1 MELVVNMADLLDLE
15 CKIEQIELGFEVG
28 IIERTAHG
36 WHYARLADRSSD
48 DSAYIE
54 LQLASPLQEALI
66 AQWLLTDPDGQPDI
80 HVHGSVSSQELK
92 EWLTPIVAKWGEVE
106 VYRNGDFLNPE

>member
-28 IIERTAHG
+28 IIERTGDG
-36 WHYARLADRSSD
+36 WRYARLADRSSD
-48 DSAYIE
+48 DGGYVE
-54 LQLASPLQEALI
+54 LELTKPLQEALI

-80 HVHGSVSSQELK
+80 HVHGSLSSQELQ
-92 EWLTPIVAKWGEVE
+92 EWLSPIIAKWGDVE
-106 VYRNGDFLNPE
+106 VYLNGDVVEF